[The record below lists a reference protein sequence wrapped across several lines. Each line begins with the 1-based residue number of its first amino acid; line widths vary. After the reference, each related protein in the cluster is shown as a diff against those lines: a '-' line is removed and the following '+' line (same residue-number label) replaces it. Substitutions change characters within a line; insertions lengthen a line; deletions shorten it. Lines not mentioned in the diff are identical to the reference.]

1 MQLASLRRAASRR
14 VINQVQHKQLN
25 PVHPPTYC
33 SACLPSKL
41 RRVRVGEGGEV
52 PVVGGSVAGFFNTSF
67 WIRTREGNRGTPQ
80 VAVFP
85 NVKKDSCN
93 SDKTIAT
100 IFFSLSLSRRLLLAV
115 IE

>member
-52 PVVGGSVAGFFNTSF
+52 LVVGGSVAGFFNTSF
-67 WIRTREGNRGTPQ
+67 WIRTREGEGRRGTPQ

-100 IFFSLSLSRRLLLAV
+100 IFFLFSLSPWLLSSR
-115 IE
+115 

>member
-1 MQLASLRRAASRR
+1 M
-14 VINQVQHKQLN
+14 INHQIQHNQLN
-25 PVHPPTYC
+25 PVRRPTYR

-41 RRVRVGEGGEV
+41 RRVGEGARRGTGGRW
-52 PVVGGSVAGFFNTSF
+52 VGGEIFQYVVLDKNKGG
-67 WIRTREGNRGTPQ
+67 EGRRGTPQ

-100 IFFSLSLSRRLLLAV
+100 IFFLFSLSPWLLSSR
-115 IE
+115 

>member
-1 MQLASLRRAASRR
+1 MM
-14 VINQVQHKQLN
+14 NQIQHKQLN
-25 PVHPPTYC
+25 PIHPPTYC
-33 SACLPSKL
+33 STCLPSKL
-41 RRVRVGEGGEV
+41 RRVGEGGEI
-52 PVVGGSVAGFFNTSF
+52 PVVGGSVARFFNTLF
-67 WIRTREGNRGTPQ
+67 WIGTREGEGNRGTPQ

-100 IFFSLSLSRRLLLAV
+100 IFFSLSV